1 MLNKKI
7 QEEVIEKWKH
17 DSFDLSFTKKDDDA
31 QDRYKEMSICRLKD
45 FLKENIQAVILSK
58 VCRKIK
64 GLNYNAL
71 YFMLKEIK
79 IKGKVLPFTDNDYL
93 PSIGNLCAILIN
105 VKDCKRLLAC
115 FGLSKKEISS
125 AVYGSLFNVQDYNN
139 FLLKKHRIESEER
152 IKNDK
157 YFEDISLESISYYKK
172 EYVSEH
178 KYAADFLQE
187 YVEQNKANA
196 TDGEKAMKDVLEKN
210 GIAFEFQKP
219 CLVCGKS
226 YIMDFFLPNYGVCI
240 EVDGGYH
247 DTQEQLIKD
256 RERTNRLAMT
266 GILVVRFTNEE
277 ALDRRKVKH
286 FIDNVLQRTI

>member
-1 MLNKKI
+1 MVNKEF
-7 QEEVIEKWKH
+7 QERILSKWNDGSCDYSFIKSNSGREKY
-17 DSFDLSFTKKDDDA
+17 KDTPN
-31 QDRYKEMSICRLKD
+31 YSLLE
-45 FLKENIQAVILSK
+45 FLKKNEYCVILSK
-58 VCRKIK
+58 ACKKVK
-64 GLNYNAL
+64 GLNYKAVYL
-71 YFMLKEIK
+71 ALKELK
-79 IKGKVLPFTDNDYL
+79 IKSKTLPFTDEEYL
-93 PSIGNLCAILIN
+93 PAIGNIRAILIEIRE
-105 VKDCKRLLAC
+105 CKRLLAY
-115 FGLSKKEISS
+115 FGLNKKEISN
-125 AVYGSLFNVQDYNN
+125 AVYSSMFNYKDYNK
-139 FLLKKHRIESEER
+139 FLIKRHSGFVENK

-157 YFEDISLESISYYKK
+157 FFDEISIDKITYYKK

-210 GIAFEFQKP
+210 CIAFEFQKP

-256 RERTNRLAMT
+256 REKTNRLAMT

-277 ALDRRKVKH
+277 ALDRRKVKY
-286 FIDNVLQRTI
+286 FIDNVLSQENT